1 MGLVTEMRI
10 IDELFVDSLTVPE
23 DTLSVLSAMAQA
35 ANNCIEALFPQVSVV
50 RFLPTPL
57 AFSCE
62 PLISSISLDDFVFR
76 ETKRHASHVARMP
89 VSVQKDNDIA
99 FWTGFCEKELEKLV
113 QGDQLW
119 FESPKPKPPPGFQ
132 LAVTAFAEELEA
144 IDPDVKQ
151 LLPLLL
157 RLPLA
162 AVLAL
167 LLHGAIVD
175 TGRPDNV
182 LSGRRG
188 HGRSSLRHCRGRHVY
203 AILPLQCDRQLF
215 VIYLALSAPRHCLVY
230 AVLLLYMQCA
240 RQVLIPAGASVAAA
254 IELGGRT
261 LDQFDRREEV
271 VVRPQQRVDDIVAR
285 EAHRKQELD
294 RLHGSAQLNPRER
307 AVRPATAPLRGSF
320 TLPGGRGD
328 GEGGDQDATHLLLAL
343 VCCASLA
350 GGAEV
355 QTLSPETN
363 KETVFLDRQ
372 PWVVVCLSG
381 SKSDPVHDVVGKA
394 TAAAGFPSDVCVG
407 VLNCRAKLPSGKTAI
422 VRLKLDDNIEPLIFV
437 VAGGEVT
444 QVTPNGLNKHAPK
457 ATAKQPRELFPSSK
471 AHARSLA
478 AFVAFAT
485 EVRVAKITS
494 DKELSACLATSCALF
509 LTAQDV
515 SSSQQTLIDKLGAK
529 FRHTH
534 FAVLNLGR
542 YEFSLESKLPAQPT
556 RQEPRLLL
564 LRQLEAVE
572 AEEKKEEKKGA
583 KGKAAQQLGAR
594 AYRGD
599 WSAGG
604 MEGFMTEALGS
615 ETDVVRLKQPPRR
628 QGQGR
633 CQGRGRRG
641 CLAREGAPAGHG
653 H

>member
-1 MGLVTEMRI
+1 MRH
-10 IDELFVDSLTVPE
+10 T
-23 DTLSVLSAMAQA
+23 
-35 ANNCIEALFPQVSVV
+35 
-50 RFLPTPL
+50 
-57 AFSCE
+57 
-62 PLISSISLDDFVFR
+62 
-76 ETKRHASHVARMP
+76 
-89 VSVQKDNDIA
+89 
-99 FWTGFCEKELEKLV
+99 
-113 QGDQLW
+113 
-119 FESPKPKPPPGFQ
+119 
-132 LAVTAFAEELEA
+132 
-144 IDPDVKQ
+144 
-151 LLPLLL
+151 
-157 RLPLA
+157 
-162 AVLAL
+162 
-167 LLHGAIVD
+167 
-175 TGRPDNV
+175 
-182 LSGRRG
+182 
-188 HGRSSLRHCRGRHVY
+188 
-203 AILPLQCDRQLF
+203 
-215 VIYLALSAPRHCLVY
+215 
-230 AVLLLYMQCA
+230 
-240 RQVLIPAGASVAAA
+240 
-254 IELGGRT
+254 
-261 LDQFDRREEV
+261 
-271 VVRPQQRVDDIVAR
+271 
-285 EAHRKQELD
+285 
-294 RLHGSAQLNPRER
+294 
-307 AVRPATAPLRGSF
+307 
-320 TLPGGRGD
+320 
-328 GEGGDQDATHLLLAL
+328 LLLAL

-355 QTLSPETN
+355 QTLSPETL

-394 TAAAGFPSDVCVG
+394 TAAAGFPSDVRVG

-444 QVTPNGLNKHAPK
+444 QVTPNGLNKHPPK

-494 DKELSACLATSCALF
+494 DKELSACLAKSCALF

-529 FRHTH
+529 FRHTR

-572 AEEKKEEKKGA
+572 AEEKKEEKKRA

-615 ETDVVRLKQPPRR
+615 ETDVVRLKQPPSVRWRSAKKTEPTVTPSKGAKAKAGAKDAAAEAALRERVRR
-628 QGQGR
+628 QAMDTEGNAGMFVEEEEDEDAEDDVEELQIDEDED
-633 CQGRGRRG
+633 
-641 CLAREGAPAGHG
+641 EGAEASQRDEL
-653 H
+653 